1 MGKLSMSKMEKLQP
15 LIIQPEF
22 WISLSQKQNWVTK
35 NIHQVVSK
43 ISCYVTS
50 DSNNS
55 DEITKIFGPYL
66 PFTIPSFSNEKLT
79 DQQKTFEEKGV
90 YSTESNVRGFLT
102 IKNL

>member
-1 MGKLSMSKMEKLQP
+1 
-15 LIIQPEF
+15 
-22 WISLSQKQNWVTK
+22 VTK

-43 ISCYVTS
+43 ISCYITS

-90 YSTESNVRGFLT
+90 YSTESNVRGFFNNKKPLEMSFNKKFPKSGLT
-102 IKNL
+102 SK